1 MSIHDADD
9 GRIRTSTK
17 TICGLLSD
25 DLLLNM
31 ADIDDVAD
39 EVVMVVAPLV
49 KEDNGNTLANHVI
62 HAVPSPVDVMQH
74 KLRHGK

>member
-1 MSIHDADD
+1 
-9 GRIRTSTK
+9 
-17 TICGLLSD
+17 
-25 DLLLNM
+25 M